1 MTQRF
6 TIMAAV
12 DLSDY
17 SAITVR
23 YSVWLAKKLNA
34 ALLLLVS
41 VINQRDLDMVR
52 RAMVGYE
59 AFSLPN
65 YIDEQVKDRKARMKE
80 LVEAASPN
88 GIDCKYLVREGV
100 PYLELLATIQE
111 EKPNLL
117 IVSTKG
123 RSNLADVVVGSTA
136 RKMYRRAPI
145 PLVTIPAGFSD
156 TPF

>member
-17 SAITVR
+17 SAMTVR
-23 YSVWLAKKLNA
+23 YSVWLAKKINA
-34 ALLLLVS
+34 ALLLVS

-65 YIDEQVKDRKARMKE
+65 YMDEQVKDRKARMKE
-80 LVEAASPN
+80 LFEAASPTN
-88 GIDCKYLVREGV
+88 IDCNYLVREGV

-111 EKPNLL
+111 QKPNLL
-117 IVSTKG
+117 VVSAKG

-136 RKMYRRAPI
+136 RKMYRRSPI

>member
-17 SAITVR
+17 SAMTVR
-23 YSVWLAKKLNA
+23 YGVWLAKKVNA
-34 ALLLLVS
+34 ALLLVN
-41 VINQRDLDMVR
+41 VINQRDLDMVS

-65 YIDEQVKDRKARMKE
+65 YLDEQIKDRKARMKD
-80 LVEAASPN
+80 LVEAASPED
-88 GIDCKYLVREGV
+88 IVCTYKVRQGV
-100 PYLELLATIQE
+100 PYLELLAVIQE
-111 EKPNLL
+111 EHPNLL
-117 IVSTKG
+117 VASTKG

-136 RKMYRRAPI
+136 RKMYRRSPI
-145 PLVTIPAGFSD
+145 PLITIPSTFSD
-156 TPF
+156 GPF

>member
-34 ALLLLVS
+34 ALLLVS

-65 YIDEQVKDRKARMKE
+65 YIDEQVNDRKARMRE
-80 LVEAASPN
+80 LFEAASPN
-88 GIDCKYLVREGV
+88 DIDCKYRVREGV
-100 PYLELLATIQE
+100 PYLELMATIQE
-111 EKPNLL
+111 ENPNLL
-117 IVSTKG
+117 VVSTKG

-156 TPF
+156 IPF

>member
-1 MTQRF
+1 MTQRI

-17 SAITVR
+17 SAMTVR
-23 YSVWLAKKLNA
+23 YSTWLTKQLNA
-34 ALLLLVS
+34 ALLLVS
-41 VINQRDLDMVR
+41 VINQRDLDMVS

-65 YIDEQVKDRKARMKE
+65 YIEEQIKDRKVRIKDLLDTVSLEAIDYS
-80 LVEAASPN
+80 VE
-88 GIDCKYLVREGV
+88 VRQGV
-100 PYLELLATIQE
+100 PYLELLAAVKDHQ
-111 EKPNLL
+111 PNML
-117 IVSTKG
+117 VVGAKG

-136 RKMYRRAPI
+136 RKLYRRSPV

-156 TPF
+156 VPF